1 MTRIITDETHAL
13 RRRVERLE
21 ARVLDLTA
29 ELRRLLPKP
38 SQRLPDPETHLT
50 VMSIVDD
57 VAETHGLTQAEI
69 LGRNRQAH
77 IVRARHECFGIAKGA
92 GVSYADIGRSMG
104 RDHTA
109 IMHGV
114 KKWNSGI

>member
-29 ELRRLLPKP
+29 ELRRLLPKATH
-38 SQRLPDPETHLT
+38 RLPDAATHLT
-50 VMSIVDD
+50 VMAIIDD

-77 IVRARHECFGIAKGA
+77 IVRARHECFGIANGA
-92 GVSYADIGRSMG
+92 GISFADIGRSMN

-109 IMHGV
+109 IMYGV
-114 KKWNSGI
+114 KKWNSGT

>member
-1 MTRIITDETHAL
+1 M
-13 RRRVERLE
+13 
-21 ARVLDLTA
+21 LDLTA
-29 ELRRLLPKP
+29 ELRRLLPTAGR
-38 SQRLPDPETHLT
+38 RLPDAETHLT

-57 VAETHGLTQAEI
+57 VAETHGLTTAEI

-77 IVRARHECFGIAKGA
+77 IVRARHECFGVANGA
-92 GVSYADIGRSMG
+92 GVSYADIGRSMN

-109 IMHGV
+109 VMHGV